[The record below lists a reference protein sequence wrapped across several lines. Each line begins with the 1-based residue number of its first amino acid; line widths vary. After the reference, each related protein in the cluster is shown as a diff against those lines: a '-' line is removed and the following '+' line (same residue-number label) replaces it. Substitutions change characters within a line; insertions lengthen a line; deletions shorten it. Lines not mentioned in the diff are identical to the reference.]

1 MKITRTVK
9 GCIESTVMQDS
20 NMKYE
25 DTIQHIT
32 AAIESLAP
40 YAKED
45 AIAKEAM
52 ADLSVSLFS
61 LKSCVD
67 TECSH
72 CEVLEEDVEKPAT
85 DTEELVSAE

>member
-1 MKITRTVK
+1 MRITKTVK
-9 GCIESTVMQDS
+9 GCTEFITMQDS
-20 NMKYE
+20 NMKYD
-25 DTIQHIT
+25 DTIRHIT

-61 LKSCVD
+61 LKSCVH
-67 TECSH
+67 TECPQ
-72 CEVLEEDVEKPAT
+72 CE
-85 DTEELVSAE
+85 VSAEESENTFEDVGESTGVE

>member
-1 MKITRTVK
+1 MRITKTVK
-9 GCIESTVMQDS
+9 GCTEFITMQDS
-20 NMKYE
+20 NMKYD
-25 DTIQHIT
+25 DTIRHIT

-61 LKSCVD
+61 LKSCVH
-67 TECSH
+67 TECPQ
-72 CEVLEEDVEKPAT
+72 CE
-85 DTEELVSAE
+85 VSAEGSEDTFVDSGESASVE